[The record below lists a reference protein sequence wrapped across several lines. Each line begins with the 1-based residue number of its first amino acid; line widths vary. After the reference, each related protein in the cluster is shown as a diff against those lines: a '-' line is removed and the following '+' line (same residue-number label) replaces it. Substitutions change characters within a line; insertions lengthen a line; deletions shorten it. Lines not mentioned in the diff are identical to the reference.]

1 MDIDVLVSA
10 VMARRGEQVCDP
22 EYQRNVRLA
31 CEEAVAHLRKIAG
44 NPGLDFSDADDRTLL
59 IDCAWYILERQRA
72 AFDVEYSGD
81 LIMLRLREAH
91 GCGKEEST
99 ALS

>member
-10 VMARRGEQVCDP
+10 VMARRGEQVDEP
-22 EYQRNVRLA
+22 EYLYNVRSA
-31 CEEAVAHLRKIAG
+31 CEEAMAHLRKIAG
-44 NPGLDFSDADDRTLL
+44 NPGLDFSDPDDRTLL

-72 AFDVEYSGD
+72 AFDIEYSGD

-99 ALS
+99 DLS